1 MVLPRRHRDQYTP
14 FVCSDFFNFLQF
26 ASYPYQEAVTQVL
39 VMSESVL
46 REMIERSRN
55 GDHQAFRQLVEQH
68 QAPAYSLA
76 MHFLHD
82 TDEAQD
88 VVQESFLRV
97 WKHLDSF
104 HLDYSFLAWLNRIV
118 TNCCLDHLKAAR
130 RRRISYHDDKTVQM
144 ENIPDTVGTETMARN
159 RQLLPIIYRLVA
171 RLPRRQRTVFTLRDL
186 QDLSVEEVANV
197 TGLSTGSVKSNLHHA
212 RRKIR
217 QQLQPYYQRG
227 D

>member
-1 MVLPRRHRDQYTP
+1 
-14 FVCSDFFNFLQF
+14 
-26 ASYPYQEAVTQVL
+26 
-39 VMSESVL
+39 MSESLL

-68 QAPAYSLA
+68 QASAYTLA

-104 HLDYSFLAWLNRIV
+104 HTDQSFPAWLNRIV

-130 RRRISYHDDKTVQM
+130 RRRVSFNDEYGIQL
-144 ENIPDTVGTETMARN
+144 ENLPNPIGPDGEARN

-197 TGLSTGSVKSNLHHA
+197 TGLSAGSVKSNLHHA

-217 QQLQPYYQRG
+217 QQLQILRDSGFLEFTSRG
-227 D
+227 RYKLV